1 MIRLAH
7 ADDLLMMQDI
17 ERAAGQAFRSLGM
30 DSVAEDEPLTV
41 EELHAYAAGGRAW
54 VFVDGLD
61 YPVAYL
67 LADVVDGN
75 GHVEQVSVH
84 PDHAHQGLGRELL
97 HAARVWT
104 RGHGMLRQ
112 TLCTFRDVPWNAPYY
127 RRLGF
132 EVLDAG
138 SWGQELAHLM
148 EHEAELGL
156 TRWPRVAMWRP
167 AVPPINSGPGA

>member
-7 ADDLLMMQDI
+7 ADDLQLMQDI
-17 ERAAGQAFRSLGM
+17 ERAAGEVFRQLGM
-30 DSVAEDEPLTV
+30 DPIADDEPFPV
-41 EELHAYAAGGRAW
+41 EKLGTYAAAGRAW
-54 VFVDGLD
+54 VYVDGLD

-67 LADVVDGN
+67 LADVVDGE

-84 PDHAHQGLGRELL
+84 PDQAHQGIGRELL
-97 HAARVWT
+97 HAARVWA
-104 RGHGMLRQ
+104 RGHGMHRQ
-112 TLCTFRDVPWNAPYY
+112 TLSTFRDVPWNAPYY

-132 EVLDAG
+132 EMLDAG
-138 SWGQELAHLM
+138 SWGPELTRLM

-167 AVPPINSGPGA
+167 VVPPT

>member
-7 ADDLLMMQDI
+7 ADDLLIMQDI
-17 ERAAGQAFRSLGM
+17 ERAAGQAFRALGM
-30 DSVAEDEPLTV
+30 DLVADDEPLTV
-41 EELHAYAAGGRAW
+41 DQLHGYAVAGRAW
-54 VFVDGLD
+54 VYVDGLD

-67 LADVVDGN
+67 LADIVDGA

-84 PDHAHQGLGRELL
+84 PDYAHQGLGRELL

-104 RGHGMLRQ
+104 RGHGMQRQ
-112 TLCTFRDVPWNAPYY
+112 TLSTFRDVPWNAPYY

-138 SWGQELAHLM
+138 SWGPQLTRLM
-148 EHEAELGL
+148 EHEAGLGL
-156 TRWPRVAMWRP
+156 THWPRVAMWRP
-167 AVPPINSGPGA
+167 AVPPT

>member
-7 ADDLLMMQDI
+7 AEDLLILQGI
-17 ERAAGQAFRSLGM
+17 ERAAGEAFRALGM
-30 DSVAEDEPLTV
+30 DSVADDEPLTV
-41 EELHAYAAGGRAW
+41 NELNSYAAAGRAW
-54 VFVDGLD
+54 VSVDGLD

-67 LADVVDGN
+67 LADVVDGD

-84 PDHAHQGLGRELL
+84 PEQAHQGLGRELL
-97 HAARVWT
+97 HAARVWA
-104 RGHGMLRQ
+104 RGHGMQRQ
-112 TLCTFRDVPWNAPYY
+112 TLSTFRDVPWNAPYY

-138 SWGQELAHLM
+138 SWGPQLSHLM

-167 AVPPINSGPGA
+167 VVPPDPS

>member
-7 ADDLLMMQDI
+7 SDDLVILQDI
-17 ERAAGQAFRSLGM
+17 ERAAGQAFRALGM
-30 DSVAEDEPLTV
+30 DQIADDDSFTLEQ
-41 EELHAYAAGGRAW
+41 LHQYATAGRAW
-54 VFVDGLD
+54 VYVDGLD
-61 YPVAYL
+61 YPLAYL
-67 LADVVDGN
+67 LADIVDGE

-97 HAARVWT
+97 HAARVWA
-104 RGHGMLRQ
+104 RGHGMHRQ
-112 TLCTFRDVPWNAPYY
+112 TLSTFRDVPWNAPYY

-132 EVLDAG
+132 EMLDAG
-138 SWGQELAHLM
+138 SWGPELTRLM

-167 AVPPINSGPGA
+167 VVPPQ

>member
-7 ADDLLMMQDI
+7 SDDLQMMQDI
-17 ERAAGQAFRSLGM
+17 ERAAGETFRQLGM
-30 DSVAEDEPLTV
+30 DQVADDEPFPV
-41 EELHAYAAGGRAW
+41 ETLGAYAAAGRAW
-54 VFVDGLD
+54 VSVDGLD

-67 LADVVDGN
+67 LADVVDGD

-84 PDHAHQGLGRELL
+84 PDYAHQGIGRELL
-97 HAARVWT
+97 HAARIWA
-104 RGHGMLRQ
+104 RGHGMQRQ
-112 TLCTFRDVPWNAPYY
+112 TLSTFRDVPWNAPYY

-138 SWGQELAHLM
+138 TWGPELAHLM

-167 AVPPINSGPGA
+167 AVPPA

>member
-7 ADDLLMMQDI
+7 ADDLLILQDI
-17 ERAAGQAFRSLGM
+17 ERAAGRAFGALGM
-30 DSVAEDEPLTV
+30 DSVADDEPPSIN
-41 EELHAYAAGGRAW
+41 ELQGYATAGRAW
-54 VFVDGLD
+54 VSVDGLD

-67 LADVVDGN
+67 LADVVDEA

-84 PDHAHQGLGRELL
+84 PDYAHQGLGRELL

-104 RGHGMLRQ
+104 RGHGMQRQ
-112 TLCTFRDVPWNAPYY
+112 TLSTFRDVPWNAPYY

-138 SWGQELAHLM
+138 SWGPQLTRLM

-156 TRWPRVAMWRP
+156 TRWPRVAMWRT
-167 AVPPINSGPGA
+167 AVPPK